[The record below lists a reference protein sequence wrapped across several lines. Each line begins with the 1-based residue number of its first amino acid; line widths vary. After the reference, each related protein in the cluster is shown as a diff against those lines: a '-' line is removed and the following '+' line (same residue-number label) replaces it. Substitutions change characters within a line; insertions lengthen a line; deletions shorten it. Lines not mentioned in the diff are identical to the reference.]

1 MLNQTNYTRLNLD
14 QFVVGDSVL
23 IKLRNHAKG
32 WEYFG
37 IVEGMDEKHFH
48 ILGKPLAWV
57 LAGDLRLQK
66 YSFYKAVINEVK
78 FYTREDAKDAR
89 ERADEIYMIENPCDI
104 RGCKIEGGGHLIG
117 RAGKIEGGGA

>member
-1 MLNQTNYTRLNLD
+1 MLNQTNYDRLNLD

-37 IVEGMDEKHFH
+37 IVEGMDHKHFH

-57 LAGDLRLQK
+57 LSGDLRLQK
-66 YSFYKAVINEVK
+66 YSFYKAVIDEVK

-89 ERADEIYMIENPCDI
+89 ERANDILNDERLKP
-104 RGCKIEGGGHLIG
+104 L
-117 RAGKIEGGGA
+117 A